1 MISRLPLKPAYLAY
15 LTVLA
20 YFSVHRFSG
29 LVLGLLVFSLVRL
42 WGHGRAVFLKTLV
55 ILSLFTSLFW
65 VQSKKAE
72 QAYRTEPAQLSQVT
86 ILPDTIAI
94 NGDSLSFRGRSGG
107 RLYQVFYKLP
117 SQDQQAYFQHLTQQV
132 TLEAQLELSEAE
144 PAGNFRGFDYRAYL
158 KTQGIYRLAKLT
170 VIEGIGPAQ
179 ETGSLDVLRVWR
191 RQALVHI
198 KQTFPAPMSHY
209 LTGLLFG
216 HLDKDFEEMGE
227 VYSSLG
233 IIHLFALSGMQV
245 GFFLGW
251 FRKILLRLGLTQT
264 QVDGLQVPFSLVYAG
279 LTGFQVSVVRSLVQ
293 AGLARLGVKG
303 LDNLGLTALT
313 LFILMPNYLLTAG
326 GVLSMTYAL
335 VLTVLKLDDLAGWR
349 RSVAE
354 SLALSLAVLP
364 LLIWYFA
371 SFQPLSIV
379 LTAVLALLFDGLMLP
394 GLTLVF
400 LISPLVALDS
410 LNPLFVGLEAV
421 LSALGQWLSRPLV
434 FGSPSLLVLV
444 SLLLLLGA
452 LYDYRRQKKLVVGLS
467 LLIALLFFLTKH
479 PLEQEVT
486 VINVGQG
493 DSIFLRDVRGKT
505 LMIDVGGRPD
515 FGAKEPW
522 QERRTSSNASRTVI
536 PYLRSRGVGRIDQ
549 LVLTHT
555 DADHIGDLEEV
566 AKAFA
571 IGEILVSQGSLTEE
585 AFVARLKALR
595 VRVRVLT
602 AGDNLPIM
610 GSHLQVLYPWETGDG
625 GNNDSIVLYG
635 RLLDKNF
642 LFTGDLEE
650 GELDLVKRYPD
661 LPVDVLKAGHHGSKG
676 SSYPEFLAHIGADV
690 ALVSAGLNNRYQHPH
705 QETLE
710 RFEEADMTVYRT
722 DQDGAIR
729 FRGWWK
735 WNIETVR

>member
-15 LTVLA
+15 LTVLV
-20 YFSVHRFSG
+20 YFTVHRFSW

-72 QAYRTEPAQLSQVT
+72 QAYRTEPAQLSRVT
-86 ILPDTIAI
+86 ILPDTLSI

-117 SQDQQAYFQHLTQQV
+117 SQDQQAYFQNLTQQV
-132 TLEAQLELSEAE
+132 TIQGKFELIEVE

-179 ETGSLDVLRVWR
+179 ETGPLDVLRVWH

-335 VLTVLKLDDLAGWR
+335 VLTVLKLDELVGWR

-394 GLTLVF
+394 VLTLVF
-400 LISPLVALDS
+400 LISPLVALDG

-434 FGSPSLLVLV
+434 FGSPSLLALV
-444 SLLLLLGA
+444 SLLVLLGI

-467 LLIALLFFLTKH
+467 LLIALLFFLAKH

-505 LMIDVGGRPD
+505 LMIDVGGKPD

-585 AFVARLKALR
+585 DFVARLKVLR

-602 AGDNLPIM
+602 AGDSLPIM
-610 GSHLQVLYPWETGDG
+610 GSRLQVLYPWEAGDG

-710 RFEEADMTVYRT
+710 RFEEAGMTVYRT

-729 FRGWWK
+729 FRGLFDWK
-735 WNIETVR
+735 LETVR

>member
-1 MISRLPLKPAYLAY
+1 MISRLSIKPAQLAY
-15 LTVLA
+15 LTVLV
-20 YFSVHRFSG
+20 YFTVHRFSW
-29 LVLGLLVFSLVRL
+29 LLLGLLAFSLIRL
-42 WGHGRAVFLKTLV
+42 WGNGRAVFLKSLV
-55 ILSLFTSLFW
+55 ILSLFAGLFW
-65 VQSKKAE
+65 VQGKKAE
-72 QAYRTEPAQLSQVT
+72 QAYQTAPTQLTQVT
-86 ILPDTIAI
+86 ILPDTITI
-94 NGDSLSFRGRSGG
+94 NGDSLSVRGRSAG
-107 RLYQVFYKLP
+107 RLYQVFYKLQ
-117 SQDQQAYFQHLTQQV
+117 SQKEQAYFQGLTQQV
-132 TLEAQLELSEAE
+132 TIRGQIELTEAE
-144 PAGNFRGFDYRAYL
+144 SAGNFRGVDYRAYL
-158 KTQGIYRLAKLT
+158 KTQGIYRLAKLA
-170 VIEGIGPAQ
+170 VIDEVGPAQ
-179 ETGSLDVLRVWR
+179 ETGPLDVLRVWR

-251 FRKILLRLGLTQT
+251 FRKLLLRLGLVQT
-264 QVDGLQVPFSLVYAG
+264 QVDSLQVPFSLVYAG

-293 AGLARLGVKG
+293 ALLARLGVKG
-303 LDNLGLTALT
+303 LDNLGLTALV
-313 LFILMPNYLLTAG
+313 LFVLMPNYLLTAG

-335 VLTVLKLDDLAGWR
+335 VLAFLKLEELTGWR

-354 SLALSLAVLP
+354 SLALSLAILP

-371 SFQPLSIV
+371 SFQPLSII
-379 LTAVLALLFDGLMLP
+379 LTVALSLLFDGLMLP

-400 LISPLVALDS
+400 LLSPLIVLDW
-410 LNPLFVGLEAV
+410 LNPFFQALEAV

-444 SLLLLLGA
+444 SLLLLLGI

-467 LLIALLFFLTKH
+467 LVIALLFFLTKH

-493 DSIFLRDVRGKT
+493 DSIFLRDLRGQT
-505 LMIDVGGRPD
+505 LLIDVGGRVE
-515 FGAKEPW
+515 FGISEPW
-522 QERRTSSNASRTVI
+522 RQRQTSSNASRTVI

-566 AKAFA
+566 AEAFA
-571 IGEILVSQGSLTEE
+571 IGEILVSQGSLTDE
-585 AFVARLKALR
+585 AFVARLKALK

-602 AGDNLPIM
+602 AGDSLAIM
-610 GSHLQVLYPWETGDG
+610 GSRLQVLYPWETGDG
-625 GNNDSIVLYG
+625 GNNDSLVLYG
-635 RLLDKNF
+635 RLLDKTF

-650 GELDLVKRYPD
+650 GEIDLVQRYPD

-676 SSYPEFLAHIGADV
+676 SSYPEFLGHIGADV
-690 ALVSAGLNNRYQHPH
+690 ALVSAGLKNRYQHPH

-710 RFEEADMTVYRT
+710 RFEEAAMTVYRT
-722 DQDGAIR
+722 DLDGAIR
-729 FRGWWK
+729 FRGLRTWTV
-735 WNIETVR
+735 ETVK